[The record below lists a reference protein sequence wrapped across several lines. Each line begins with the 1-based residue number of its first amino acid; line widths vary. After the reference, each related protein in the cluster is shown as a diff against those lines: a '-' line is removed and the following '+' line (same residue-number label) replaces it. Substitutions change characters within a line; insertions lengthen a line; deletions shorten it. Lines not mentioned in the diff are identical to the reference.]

1 MRLWWAGALLAGCCF
16 PSASQVAILQI
27 QVVEGEATVH
37 TPGSRNGH
45 ALTVVV
51 TDETGKPAAGAVV
64 TFKLP
69 DDGPGGTF
77 ANGLR
82 SEVVTADARGRAS
95 IRGLHVNRIPGRFQI
110 RITTSLEQARAGIVS
125 FQYVAGLNEG
135 AATAADSKAKP
146 RSRWPWIALVVG
158 AAAAGGIAAGAGGG
172 GGHSGTTV
180 AALPQLPSTPSL
192 SIGGPTISVG
202 RP

>member
-1 MRLWWAGALLAGCCF
+1 MRLWCAGALLMGCCF

-37 TPGSRNGH
+37 APGSRSSH
-45 ALTVVV
+45 PLTVVV
-51 TDETGKPAAGAVV
+51 TDETGKPAAGAAV

-69 DDGPGGTF
+69 DDGPGGVF

-82 SEVVTADARGRAS
+82 SEVITADARGRAS
-95 IRGLHVNRIPGRFQI
+95 IHGLHVNRAPGRFQI

-125 FQYVAGLNEG
+125 FQYVAGVNEG
-135 AATAADSKAKP
+135 TAAAAESKTKS
-146 RSRWPWIALVVG
+146 RSRWPWIALAVG
-158 AAAAGGIAAGAGGG
+158 AAAAGGIAASAGG
-172 GGHSGTTV
+172 GGHSTTT
-180 AALPQLPSTPSL
+180 ATAIPQPPSAPSL